1 MTTNSPTSFRLPADV
16 DARLARV
23 AERLGVSKSE
33 LVRETVM
40 AELDQIEWEAA
51 IRERS
56 AQVRASLDSLPTLA
70 QVADESGVALG
81 EPDLS
86 LLDDVQ

>member
-1 MTTNSPTSFRLPADV
+1 MTTDSPTSFRLPADV